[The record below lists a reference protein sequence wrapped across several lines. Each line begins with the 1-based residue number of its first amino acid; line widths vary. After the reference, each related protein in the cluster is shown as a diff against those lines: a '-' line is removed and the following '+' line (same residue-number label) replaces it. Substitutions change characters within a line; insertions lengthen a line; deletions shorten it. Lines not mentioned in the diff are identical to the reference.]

1 MRFLWWVIRSSPRAL
16 LASMVFGMLWM
27 GPLTLTPLVIG
38 AAIDEGIAPRD
49 TGALLMWAGVLL
61 ALGALSAFS
70 TLMLTR
76 AGDKA
81 WLNGAALMQRAV
93 MQHATR
99 VGAALPSKI
108 KTGEIVAIGSS
119 DIYSIGGA
127 LEVIGRLTGGLV
139 SFVIAAVAVLSSSQL
154 LGLIVL
160 VGVPL
165 ATLGLVPLLG
175 PLRER
180 TEKHRDEV
188 GAATSM
194 ASDIVS
200 GLRILRGIGGEK
212 QFTARFT
219 ETSQRVR
226 RAGVNAARIDS
237 WLSGIEILLP
247 GLVTILVLWLGAR
260 LALDGTITIGELV
273 AFYGLSAFLVIPV
286 GVAAEAVHHYNE
298 SMVAAKRACTILA
311 MRPAFESP
319 EHPKPLPPGAFGLH
333 DDTSGL
339 TFAAGKLTVVA
350 TTGSGAFADRLGR
363 YVDAA
368 VLAGDVPLREADIE
382 EVRDRILV
390 AHNQDVLFS
399 GKLADEVDMG
409 GSVELDTALWAADA
423 MDVVD
428 GLEHGT
434 QEFLAERGRTLSGG
448 QRQRM
453 LLARALSFD
462 ADVLVLDEP
471 TSAVDAHTEARIT
484 QRVAELR
491 RGRTTVVFSQSPLWT
506 RVADE
511 VHTP

>member
-1 MRFLWWVIRSSPRAL
+1 MA
-16 LASMVFGMLWM
+16 MVFGALWM
-27 GPLTLTPLVIG
+27 APLTLIPLAIG
-38 AAIDEGIAPRD
+38 AAIDEGVTARD
-49 TGALLMWAGVLL
+49 TGALLTWAGVVL
-61 ALGALSAFS
+61 ALGTLSAVS
-70 TLMLTR
+70 TLMLART
-76 AGDKA
+76 GDRS
-81 WLNGAALMQRAV
+81 WLDGAELMQKSV
-93 MQHATR
+93 MRHVTK
-99 VGAALPSKI
+99 VGATLPSKI

-119 DIYSIGGA
+119 DMYSIGNV
-127 LEVIGRLTGGLV
+127 LEVVGRLTGGLV
-139 SFVIAAVAVLSSSQL
+139 AFVVAGVAVLSSSPL
-154 LGLIVL
+154 LGAVVL

-194 ASDIVS
+194 AADIVS

-212 QFTARFT
+212 QFTGRFA

-237 WLSGIEILLP
+237 WLSGVEILLP

-260 LALDGTITIGELV
+260 LALDGTITVGELV

-286 GVAAEAVHHYNE
+286 SVATEAVHHYNE
-298 SMVAAKRACTILA
+298 SRVAARRACTILNLA
-311 MRPAFESP
+311 AEPGSP
-319 EHPKPLPPGAFGLH
+319 EHPKPLPPGSFGLH
-333 DDTSGL
+333 DEESGL
-339 TFAAGKLTVVA
+339 TFPAGKLTVVA
-350 TTGSGAFADRLGR
+350 TTGSAAFADRLGR
-363 YVDAA
+363 YVDAPVHA
-368 VLAGDVPLREADIE
+368 DGVALRDADIE
-382 EVRDRILV
+382 EVRNRILV

-399 GKLADEVDMG
+399 GTLADEVDMAR
-409 GSVELDTALWAADA
+409 SVELDTALWAADA

-462 ADVLVLDEP
+462 ADVLVLEEP

-511 VHTP
+511 VCTP

>member
-1 MRFLWWVIRSSPRAL
+1 MIRSSKRAL
-16 LASMVFGMLWM
+16 LASTLFGMLWM
-27 GPLTLTPLVIG
+27 APLTLTPLAIG
-38 AAIDEGIAPRD
+38 AAIDEGIAPRNTD
-49 TGALLMWAGVLL
+49 ALLLWVGVIL
-61 ALGALSAFS
+61 ALGALSSFS

-76 AGDKA
+76 TGDRA
-81 WLNGAALMQRAV
+81 WLNGAELMQKTV
-93 MQHATR
+93 MRHATKI
-99 VGAALPSKI
+99 GATLPSKI
-108 KTGEIVAIGSS
+108 KTGEIVAVGSS
-119 DIYSIGGA
+119 DMYSIGSI
-127 LEVIGRLTGGLV
+127 LEVIGRLAGGLI
-139 SFVIAAVAVLSSSQL
+139 SFAIAAVALLSNTL
-154 LGLIVL
+154 VLGLVVL
-160 VGVPL
+160 IGVPV

-175 PLRER
+175 PLRKR
-180 TEKHRDEV
+180 TEAHRDEV

-212 QFTARFT
+212 QFTERFAA
-219 ETSQRVR
+219 TSQRVR
-226 RAGVNAARIDS
+226 RAGVNAARIES

-247 GLVTILVLWLGAR
+247 GLVTILVVWLGAR
-260 LALDGTITIGELV
+260 LALDGTISVGELV

-286 GVAAEAVHHYNE
+286 SIATEAVHHYNE
-298 SMVAAKRACTILA
+298 SIVAARRACTILNLE
-311 MRPAFESP
+311 PAFESP
-319 EHPKPLPPGAFGLH
+319 EHPKPLPPGSFGLH
-333 DDTSGL
+333 DEESGL
-339 TFAAGKLTVVA
+339 SFAAGKLTVVA
-350 TTGSGAFADRLGR
+350 TTGSDAFADRLGR
-363 YVDAA
+363 YVDAP
-368 VLAGDVPLREADIE
+368 VRAGDIALREADIE

-399 GKLADEVDMG
+399 GTLADEVDMG
-409 GSVELDTALWAADA
+409 RSVELDTALWAADA

-484 QRVAELR
+484 RRVAELR

-511 VHTP
+511 VHAP